1 MQRLFPTFGPAGC
14 TFLVP
19 ALISP
24 KVSAACAAH
33 FFFTWFCF
41 ARSHDLFFHYLYFV
55 AVLKDT
61 QNQTTNARYVLR
73 KTGESNFQ
81 LLD

>member
-24 KVSAACAAH
+24 KVSAVCAAH

-41 ARSHDLFFHYLYFV
+41 ARSHDLLFHYLYVV

-81 LLD
+81 LLE

>member
-1 MQRLFPTFGPAGC
+1 MQRLFPTFGPASC

-33 FFFTWFCF
+33 LFFHVICF

>member
-33 FFFTWFCF
+33 FFSRGF
-41 ARSHDLFFHYLYFV
+41 ASLEVMTYYFIIFI
-55 AVLKDT
+55 L
-61 QNQTTNARYVLR
+61 
-73 KTGESNFQ
+73 
-81 LLD
+81 